1 MELQNLNSDD
11 EKLIKFRSNYRE
23 KIDGWYNGFLHV
35 FIIYS
40 IGFLLLCF
48 YIMNISALKNIELLI
63 VFFTFLVCN
72 IFEWALHKY
81 VMHRPQNF
89 PGARAIYSRH
99 VQQHHQFFSKEEMRF
114 AGPHD
119 WRVTFFPPYAL
130 IIFTFMSIPGVIL
143 LTWLINANVGWLF
156 IITTTSMYLIYETMH
171 FCCHVG
177 DNFILRNLP
186 FVNTLRRH
194 HAAHHDQ
201 GIMTKVNMNLTFPIA
216 DWLFKS
222 SDLNRGLLGHLFNGY
237 NEKYKK

>member
-1 MELQNLNSDD
+1 MELDD
-11 EKLIKFRSNYRE
+11 IKSNDERLIKFRSTYRE

-40 IGFLLLCF
+40 IGFLLLYYYLLSMKNLF
-48 YIMNISALKNIELLI
+48 YWELLVI
-63 VFFTFLVCN
+63 PITFIMCN

-81 VMHRPQNF
+81 VMHKPQNF
-89 PGARAIYSRH
+89 PGAKAIYSRH
-99 VQQHHQFFSKEEMRF
+99 VQQHHQFFSKDEMRF

-130 IIFTFMSIPGVIL
+130 IVFTLMSIPGVII
-143 LTWLINANVGWLF
+143 LTWLFSANSGWLF

-177 DNFILRNLP
+177 DNIVLRNLP

-201 GIMTKVNMNLTFPIA
+201 GVMTKINMNLTFPIA
-216 DWLFKS
+216 DWLFKT
-222 SDLNRGLLGHLFNGY
+222 SDLKRGFWGHLFNGY
-237 NEKYKK
+237 SEKYKK